1 MENFAFHDDYVRRL
15 VAGDP
20 AVERHFF
27 EYFRGR
33 LLMKLRK
40 AVRPSSEAEDL
51 CQRVFLIAATALR
64 DGKGPDDN
72 RKLGAWMNGI
82 ARNLVSEWY
91 RAPKPD
97 QFDAETHDCPSPENV
112 ELNMIT
118 LERVAKVRET
128 LDSMPPPPRDA
139 EILRAV
145 YLDDRDRDE
154 ICRAYGIDRQYLR
167 VLIHRALKRFEELY
181 PEAE

>member
-1 MENFAFHDDYVRRL
+1 MDYFSFDDDYVRRL
-15 VAGDP
+15 VAEDP
-20 AVERHFF
+20 LVERHFF

-51 CQRVFLIAATALR
+51 CQRVFLIAMVSLKEQ
-64 DGKGPDDN
+64 KGPDDN

-97 QFDAETHDCPSPENV
+97 QFDPETHDSASPDSV

-118 LERVAKVRET
+118 LERVENVRKT

-154 ICRAYGIDRQYLR
+154 ICRQHGVDRQYLR

-181 PEAE
+181 PEDQ